1 MTRHMKK
8 KHKFYRLLILVLAG
22 IIVIPVFSSSILF
35 FGNIVQEA
43 LIRNESALVYRTA
56 SVLSAQMKSVVTISN
71 VLSATP
77 FLRDCLS
84 KSTSINEQID
94 ELRDLRAMLSAL
106 MSSDSFFRIRIYVP
120 DEKIYAKEHMQF
132 FPLNEL
138 YTEPALQGLTA
149 RATIPKPYEQYYV
162 DVGTQKIISCA
173 QLVVSDSSVTQAVGA
188 VILDVPMEY
197 LHALLEEN
205 LASCLK
211 GISLLDAWEETF
223 ISVGDC
229 QPEDSSVQVEYP
241 VEGTNWTLCG
251 QIHLGIWGKFPSI
264 SALSDWT
271 VDAALLLF
279 VLAGYLMTV
288 LLLIRSIARRVNQ
301 LVIETRVEPPSGRF
315 SLFKILDE
323 SVDRTRKAIEEREK
337 MYYQLLQAQ
346 INPHFFYNVLDT
358 VGWMIHA
365 GAVDNAEKMVLLV
378 AQYFRAALNAGKDLI
393 SVRDE
398 MALARLYVEIQ
409 NLRLDRKILME
420 FTAEEQA
427 MEIQIPKMCIQPI
440 LENAIIHGFENCV
453 EGHVYIDVSVDGQG
467 LIISVTDDGAG
478 MTQEQIEQVLGENAE
493 RGYGIYN
500 VMQRIRLFSGEGN
513 YGLEVESEPG
523 EYTTVV
529 MRIARI
535 ETIKA

>member
-94 ELRDLRAMLSAL
+94 ELRELHAMLSAL

-149 RATIPKPYEQYYV
+149 RATITKPYEQYYV

-229 QPEDSSVQVEYP
+229 QPEDSGVQVEYP

-264 SALSDWT
+264 SALGDWT